1 MLYGGTSLDQ
11 KIQKGL
17 YIFACTNSV
26 MDPIVYGYFNLRKSN
41 RNNRN
46 QVGENSV
53 PIYVWMTWRGTIIY
67 FIIKGFAVIVRWNLK
82 ENIIICYSSHLLG
95 LSNVQIRHLVNEET
109 MYIYL
114 DADLPSMNQMIGPFY
129 FMIFCKQ
136 YHKLW

>member
-53 PIYVWMTWRGTIIY
+53 PIYIWMTWRGTIIY
-67 FIIKGFAVIVRWNLK
+67 FIIKGFAVIVRWNSK
-82 ENIIICYSSHLLG
+82 ENICICYSSHLLG
-95 LSNVQIRHLVNEET
+95 LSNVQIRHLICT
-109 MYIYL
+109 YI
-114 DADLPSMNQMIGPFY
+114 SMQICHQWIKWLGPFILWS
-129 FMIFCKQ
+129 FGKQ

>member
-46 QVGENSV
+46 QVGENSL
-53 PIYVWMTWRGTIIY
+53 YL
-67 FIIKGFAVIVRWNLK
+67 FINEWYEGRN
-82 ENIIICYSSHLLG
+82 HL
-95 LSNVQIRHLVNEET
+95 ST
-109 MYIYL
+109 
-114 DADLPSMNQMIGPFY
+114 S
-129 FMIFCKQ
+129 
-136 YHKLW
+136 

>member
-46 QVGENSV
+46 QVGENSI
-53 PIYVWMTWRGTIIY
+53 PIYKWMVWGAQSFKY
-67 FIIKGFAVIVRWNLK
+67 FIIKGFAVIVRCLNRMLPWWIGSIKALVSKLRRKWRDYVYMICQQLIKWLGPFILWSFVN
-82 ENIIICYSSHLLG
+82 NIINFG
-95 LSNVQIRHLVNEET
+95 RDKT
-109 MYIYL
+109 
-114 DADLPSMNQMIGPFY
+114 
-129 FMIFCKQ
+129 
-136 YHKLW
+136 